1 MVVFS
6 KFTKIIIFPLYYLIH
21 HNIFF
26 GFIQKYLLKHFK
38 YKKLKLQLNINDI
51 PLSHYSGF
59 LFNTYEY
66 NDRVLVEKY
75 INKKNHCIIIG
86 GGIGFIPI
94 LASKKSQNK
103 IIVAEINKNI
113 IKNLKTNLEN
123 NKCKFQLISDNLI
136 IGNKKK
142 KYENFYLNESFIGT
156 SKYIKTKKILKIK
169 NKNFNKLKNI
179 KNYNTLIIDGEG
191 VEEYFIK
198 NISKIKNIKHLFFEL
213 HNNIFNKNKIT
224 NLFSIL
230 IKNNFNEIDKCF
242 NSYYFRK

>member
-6 KFTKIIIFPLYYLIH
+6 KYTKIIIFPLYYLIH

-26 GFIQKYLLKHFK
+26 GFVQKYIFKYFK
-38 YKKLKLQLNINDI
+38 YKKIKLQLNIDNI

-66 NDRVLVEKY
+66 NDRFLVEKY
-75 INKKNHCIIIG
+75 IDKKNRCIIIG

-94 LASKKSQNK
+94 LAYKKSKNK
-103 IIVAEINKNI
+103 IIVSEINKKI
-113 IKNLKTNLEN
+113 IKNLKINLSN
-123 NKCKFQLISDNLI
+123 NKCKYQLIMDNLI
-136 IGNKKK
+136 IGSKKK
-142 KYENFYLNESFIGT
+142 KYENFFLNESFIGT

-169 NKNFNKLKNI
+169 NKSFNELKNI
-179 KNYNTLIIDGEG
+179 SNYNTLIIDGEG

-198 NISKIKNIKHLFFEL
+198 NISKIKNIKYLIFEL
-213 HNNIFNKNKIT
+213 HNNIFNQKKIA

-230 IKNNFNEIDKCF
+230 RKNNFNEIDKCF
-242 NSYYFRK
+242 NSYYFKK